1 MPFVSSREVEEFTS
15 VIKDLLS
22 QADELEKVVTN
33 LKNENADLKNK
44 VDFLNNKIKD
54 LMSKNLQLEEELMFE
69 KRENSK
75 LMTKLFELK

>member
-1 MPFVSSREVEEFTS
+1 MAYVSDKEANAVVSIVKGLVSMT
-15 VIKDLLS
+15 D
-22 QADELEKVVTN
+22 DLEKVVTN

-54 LMSKNLQLEEELMFE
+54 LMSKNLQLEEDLMFE